1 VIPEREKIGC
11 GSIQELIATLAADA
25 QQVLAEYEAA
35 QAAGYDRG
43 TDLTARELQGLRT
56 ALGRVLAWRD
66 GLPAEGAVAAFN
78 RGRDYQD
85 ALPTAERRAS

>member
-1 VIPEREKIGC
+1 MND
-11 GSIQELIATLAADA
+11 IQDLINTLAADA
-25 QQVLAEYEAA
+25 QRVLAEYEAA

-66 GLPAEGAVAAFN
+66 GLPLAEGAVSAFN
-78 RGRDYQD
+78 RGRDYQVAD
-85 ALPTAERRAS
+85 NKRTS